1 MRARERERERE
12 RERAGGGK
20 GEGKI
25 CERMCL
31 KPTITDLKD
40 VLPCHAAK

>member
-1 MRARERERERE
+1 MRARERER
-12 RERAGGGK
+12 AGGSE

-25 CERMCL
+25 CERKCL

-40 VLPCHAAK
+40 VLPCHTAK